1 MWQNT
6 LQTPY
11 QSMCGLTCYRKLRK
25 IFHSEQPYQGTLLW
39 YPSQSGAKPPENRE
53 CQTVQYPSCHYF
65 ETKNNIK
72 VAQLWHCF
80 SFKKVCL
87 QINISSESCYYCSL
101 RPHDG
106 YYFFCFEV
114 GNVCWLL
121 PQFSRCILSFWVP
134 LSSSNISRSHLFF
147 AISF

>member
-1 MWQNT
+1 MWQNN
-6 LQTPY
+6 LQTPK

-87 QINISSESCYYCSL
+87 QTNISSESCYCSVREGWDISEIL
-101 RPHDG
+101 LLKLLKK
-106 YYFFCFEV
+106 V
-114 GNVCWLL
+114 GNCLFIRGIHYIY
-121 PQFSRCILSFWVP
+121 QNYSFV
-134 LSSSNISRSHLFF
+134 H
-147 AISF
+147 